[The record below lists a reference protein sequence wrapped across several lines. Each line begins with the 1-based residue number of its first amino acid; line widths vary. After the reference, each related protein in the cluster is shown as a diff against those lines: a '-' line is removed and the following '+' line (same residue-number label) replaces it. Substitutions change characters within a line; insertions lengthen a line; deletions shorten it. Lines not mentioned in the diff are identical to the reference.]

1 MRIGILSSNPE
12 SWRMQQFARA
22 ARKLRVRFCP
32 INPLDTKL
40 EMKDGKFL
48 VRHPELDLTTLAS
61 SIHGGNRKCFPYI
74 LHLLD
79 HMEGMGIPLTA
90 NSLAVW
96 KTRNKFVTL
105 QECAKAGLRVPDTFL
120 TYSQDLALMGM
131 DKMHMPVV
139 IKLLES
145 SSGRGIMKAQNIIEV
160 EGLTGTLKALDQLI
174 FAQEYVNSPGVD
186 YRVFVVG
193 GEIIGAMKRKGRKGM
208 WKANI
213 AVGGRGYKINLDSEK
228 EEMALKTAEVLNTG
242 VAGVDIIEDERGP
255 MILEA
260 NITPGFEGLVKYTG
274 INPAPKIIEYAK
286 SIAKK

>member
-12 SWRMQQFARA
+12 SWRMQQFAKA
-22 ARKLRVRFCP
+22 AKKLHVRFCP

-213 AVGGRGYKINLDSEK
+213 DVGGRGYKVNLDSEK